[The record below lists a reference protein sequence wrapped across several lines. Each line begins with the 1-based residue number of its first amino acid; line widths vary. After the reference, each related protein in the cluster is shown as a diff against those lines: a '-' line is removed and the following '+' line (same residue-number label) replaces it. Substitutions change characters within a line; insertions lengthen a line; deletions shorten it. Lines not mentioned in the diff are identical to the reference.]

1 MSDSAEAK
9 ALELSET
16 ISLKVFTGQ
25 DLQSPYVAKLVGEV
39 TMLIA
44 VALREWGEVEV
55 KKAHKEWL
63 KDQCLDDVAKR
74 ADAEGYARGFA
85 EGKTQGQQKHE

>member
-9 ALELSET
+9 AREIGNRLFNGFGELTKSET
-16 ISLKVFTGQ
+16 DSE
-25 DLQSPYVAKLVGEV
+25 LV
-39 TMLIA
+39 IA
-44 VALREWGEVEV
+44 AALREWGEAEV